1 MSVIYI
7 SENDLFQNQTKI
19 NMYKPNSR
27 SKSVEF
33 IKALF
38 LLQASA
44 LAF

>member
-1 MSVIYI
+1 
-7 SENDLFQNQTKI
+7 
-19 NMYKPNSR
+19 MYKLNSR
-27 SKSVEF
+27 SKSVEL

>member
-1 MSVIYI
+1 
-7 SENDLFQNQTKI
+7 
-19 NMYKPNSR
+19 
-27 SKSVEF
+27 VEF